1 MQRTTARIAATAAIT
16 GALVFGGYGLASA
29 QEEDPTTTT
38 VQEDSSATTT
48 EESTDESTAPSD
60 NGTAEDRSGEDC
72 PHDRQ
77 SDSDSGTSEGSTED
91 ATTGS

>member
-38 VQEDSSATTT
+38 VQEDSSATT
-48 EESTDESTAPSD
+48 EESTDEL
-60 NGTAEDRSGEDC
+60 DRSL
-72 PHDRQ
+72 RQ
-77 SDSDSGTSEGSTED
+77 WDSGRPVRRGLPSRPAVRQRLGHERGLD
-91 ATTGS
+91 RGRPTGS